1 MNSQVSC
8 YIYHLTKWS
17 MDDALS
23 QVCFSNQQ
31 YTFSGAKKSTHRH
44 RLYELVSTSSRQI
57 VYRIDRSEYLYDH
70 TAHCSNWIHK
80 GTQQDSKY
88 LYLRLALVREQSPSY
103 NLIRVVA
110 SSHNYMQLYNKE
122 FNGLAIP
129 APSPR
134 PSAWIM
140 PRIRPSVIIILNFCK
155 NLSAMPLYSEN
166 KSMH

>member
-103 NLIRVVA
+103 NLIRVQQHLHTIICNCITRSLMVQPFLPPVPGLLRG
-110 SSHNYMQLYNKE
+110 SCLE
-122 FNGLAIP
+122 F
-129 APSPR
+129 APP
-134 PSAWIM
+134 
-140 PRIRPSVIIILNFCK
+140 
-155 NLSAMPLYSEN
+155 
-166 KSMH
+166 